1 MKKEENQR
9 RGKALLRST
18 TRKSGTANE
27 EKGEKNED
35 AILIRM

>member
-18 TRKSGTANE
+18 TRNSGTPNE
-27 EKGEKNED
+27 EKEENED
-35 AILIRM
+35 AILIRV